1 MLNLSRFLFIAALII
16 APLFSGKLSSGLPSG
31 LLFGLVLLTGA
42 ALTTFLTERLTGE
55 KPVYKVPGVTWLLL
69 AVAGLIFRLIPLP
82 QPVLAL
88 LSPETAAIWTK
99 IANLAGQDVCRRLS
113 LNLPRDLDFLVLLV
127 ACLGLYWL
135 AVHLL
140 SNRSTARRTGLFLVF
155 YGSLLSLALAL
166 DCRPCQDRL
175 DHPAL
180 AVMTLPLGLGLALTY
195 RPAKQFGSPGMKLS
209 GLLED
214 RDTPLFAGLSL
225 AVLATAW
232 SLAARPAP
240 GGLIAPGLAILFL
253 AGFLFR
259 DRHRVHAVSNLTTV
273 ILVGAGC
280 LAVTA
285 GLIKDNSLLLAG
297 LAEPEITGSGLAAFL
312 LTAGFLT
319 TIFLRARRC
328 LKTRKNALAI
338 LLCQGALSGM
348 GAMLCLGLL
357 NSKQVSPA
365 SLLYFT
371 ILCSLIIAAGHTR
384 LKPGPSRVR
393 AMEATYLERPSRRL
407 PLFILLVVLGVWP
420 VLLILTAGQWI
431 GAGPGGLPEQA
442 GNIQTEKAGIKTL
455 ATISALIP
463 EKPAIL
469 ISRGDAELAAGRPG
483 TALALFQRAL
493 RLAPTRAGT
502 LRRIGRA
509 AFLAGHDTTL
519 AEAAFQTSLDFFP
532 SRPANY
538 RCYADFLLATNQKD
552 KALAMITRGV
562 SLDPEQTGP
571 FFLLL
576 EKRGISPTTMAA
588 NWPDN
593 ARALTRLAGRID
605 PEQDGSLRR
614 RLLRRAVAAAASED
628 PAPAEPF
635 RMLADLYRE
644 QGRDSQSIAVLKQ
657 GLIARPSDTEL
668 MFELARAYERS
679 LITYKAK
686 RLYQKIL
693 VLDSGHTRARQRLAE
708 ING

>member
-1 MLNLSRFLFIAALII
+1 MLNLSRLLFIAALII

-42 ALTTFLTERLTGE
+42 ALTVFLADRLTGK
-55 KPVYKVPGVTWLLL
+55 KPVYKVPGVTWLML

-82 QPVLAL
+82 QPVLAR

-99 IANLAGQDVCRRLS
+99 TADLAGQDVCRRLS
-113 LNLPRDLDFLVLLV
+113 LNLPRSLDLLALLV

-140 SNRSTARRTGLFLVF
+140 SDRSTARRTGLFLVF

-166 DCRPCQDRL
+166 DCSPWQDRL
-175 DHPAL
+175 DHLAL
-180 AVMTLPLGLGLALTY
+180 AVMIIPLGLALALTY
-195 RPAKQFGSPGMKLS
+195 RPARQFGSPGMKLS

-214 RDTPLFAGLSL
+214 SDTPLFAGLSL
-225 AVLATAW
+225 AVLATGW
-232 SLAARPAP
+232 SLAVRPAP
-240 GGLIAPGLAILFL
+240 GGLVFAGLAILFL
-253 AGFLFR
+253 TGFLFR
-259 DRHRVHAVSNLTTV
+259 DRHRVYAVSNFTMV

-285 GLIKDNSLLLAG
+285 GLIKDNPLLFAG
-297 LAEPEITGSGLAAFL
+297 LAEPEITGSGLAVLL

-319 TIFLRARRC
+319 TILLRASRR
-328 LKTRKNALAI
+328 LKIRKDALAI

-348 GAMLCLGLL
+348 GAMLCLGLWRG
-357 NSKQVSPA
+357 KQVSPA

-371 ILCSLIIAAGHTR
+371 TLCSLLIAASHTR
-384 LKPGPSRVR
+384 LKPDSSRVR
-393 AMEATYLERPSRRL
+393 AMEATYLERSSRRL
-407 PLFILLVVLGVWP
+407 PLLVLLVVLGVWP
-420 VLLILTAGQWI
+420 VLLILTAGQWF
-431 GAGPGGLPEQA
+431 GTDSGGLPEQA
-442 GNIQTEKAGIKTL
+442 GNSQTEKAGIKTL
-455 ATISALIP
+455 ATISALVP
-463 EKPAIL
+463 EKPATL
-469 ISRGDAELAAGRPG
+469 LSQGDAELAAGRPEA
-483 TALALFQRAL
+483 ALAIFQRAL
-493 RLAPTRAGT
+493 RLAPTRADT

-509 AFLAGHDTTL
+509 AFLAGHDATM

-538 RCYADFLLATNQKD
+538 RWYADFLLATNQKD
-552 KALAMITRGV
+552 KALAMIKRGV
-562 SLDPEQTGP
+562 SLDPEQTGS
-571 FFLLL
+571 FFVLL

-588 NWPDN
+588 TWPDN
-593 ARALTRLAGRID
+593 ARALTRLAGQIN
-605 PEQDGSLRR
+605 PEQDGRLRR

-635 RMLADLYRE
+635 WLLADLYRE
-644 QGRDSQSIAVLKQ
+644 QGRDSQSIAVLEQ
-657 GLIARPSDTEL
+657 GLVARPSDTGL

-693 VLDSGHTRARQRLAE
+693 VLDPGHTKARQRLTE